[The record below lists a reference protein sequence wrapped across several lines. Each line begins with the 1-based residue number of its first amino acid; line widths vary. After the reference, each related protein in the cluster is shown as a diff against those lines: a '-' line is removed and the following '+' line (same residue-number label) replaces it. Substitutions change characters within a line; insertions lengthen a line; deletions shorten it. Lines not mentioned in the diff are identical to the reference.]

1 MSMKPSIM
9 IQICKLTVFFLF
21 ISFSAKSVSFAEIV
35 FEESN
40 DDESKAFQSA
50 MTEVNVYSES
60 ESEVAY
66 SDYCSSVVPESV
78 TNSKAYTESFGAFNG
93 YETGYYI
100 GGNGIL
106 NPKINTIS
114 NSFSFETRHVSKTVA
129 DGVWKIEGSLMF
141 YESYHPIPSPF
152 HLKLHGFWSEFSG
165 NLCMVG
171 TGSAYSKQGNLLTPA
186 AVFRLRNLRD
196 SSNIT
201 TLITGTLESLS
212 SSDGVSYFEPISVVM
227 FPLLNYEYTFDFR
240 EFTHQFSGE
249 RDGLKNLAFNEL
261 PSRRFCSMIM
271 GHLNE
276 FKLQY
281 TRDCSSGKQTCLPF
295 VRLNGYLPHFLS
307 FSSIR
312 CSEVERRI
320 RVLIEFRNT
329 SHVRKYPSFNPNTTL
344 IGEGTWDDR
353 ENQLFVLVC
362 RFLDIGESWSNAH
375 VGDCTT
381 RLSFRF
387 PAILSI
393 RETSSAMGQ
402 IWTTKT
408 ANDSGYFDRTIFR
421 STGNHMVGVPGL
433 KYEYTEFNRVK
444 NLCLRKVQLLRNKG
458 QSYPSGHS
466 TDLKFDMLVKSSENK
481 SGWGSAD
488 PLAIGDQLYK
498 PYLFLMDLPGTMLER
513 PVPARLMNVSY
524 EVSITLQ
531 TPIDV
536 ANGVLFSYIEE
547 KVEIRAEGIYDSETG
562 KLCMVGCRKLG
573 FDNQVF
579 ENASVDCEILL
590 NFEFSP
596 LKPNQIGGYIT
607 GSIESTRTSS
617 DLLKFDRLEVYS
629 TIYKTDQR
637 KSSIWTTDHQSTK
650 VLLSNTL
657 MCIFVG
663 LQLYYVQNN
672 PNVLPSISLVMLVIL
687 TLGHMVPLALDYETL
702 RSNKQHWNMVS
713 PHNGGLIEL
722 NEVIVT
728 VAMVVAFLLLL
739 RLLQLT
745 ASARSRDRNRKS
757 LLFAEEMTLIV
768 IACLYAAG
776 AKFTLL
782 VATEKRRLDVALL
795 YFSSVESWYHSIY
808 NDFKSY
814 AGLILDGFLLP
825 QILLNMFSKSKQKA
839 LSCSFYIG
847 TTFVRLL
854 PHAYDLHCNLNSVYY
869 SMLQVSVSPVQCF
882 VSAAWDV
889 TIFWGLLL
897 LAAIIYLQQKFDGH
911 CILPSRLRQLES
923 YSEEFHS

>member
-78 TNSKAYTESFGAFNG
+78 TKSKAYTESFGAFDG

-114 NSFSFETRHVSKTVA
+114 NSFSFETRYVSKTVA

-141 YESYHPIPSPF
+141 YESYDPIRSPF

-186 AVFRLRNLRD
+186 AVFRLRNLRN

-212 SSDGVSYFEPISVVM
+212 SSDGVNYFEPISVVM

-271 GHLNE
+271 GNLNE

-307 FSSIR
+307 FSSI
-312 CSEVERRI
+312 S
-320 RVLIEFRNT
+320 
-329 SHVRKYPSFNPNTTL
+329 
-344 IGEGTWDDR
+344 R
-353 ENQLFVLVC
+353 ENELFVLVC

-375 VGDCTT
+375 VDDCTT

-488 PLAIGDQLYK
+488 PLAIGNQLYK

-513 PVPARLMNVSY
+513 AVPARLMNVSY

-573 FDNQVF
+573 SDNQVF

-629 TIYKTDQR
+629 IYKTDQR
-637 KSSIWTTDHQSTK
+637 KSSIWTTDHESTK

-728 VAMVVAFLLLL
+728 VVMVVAFLLLL

-768 IACLYAAG
+768 IAFLYAAG

-854 PHAYDLHCNLNSVYY
+854 PHAYDLYCSLNSVYY
-869 SMLQVSVSPVQCF
+869 SMLQVSVSPVRCF

-889 TIFWGLLL
+889 TIFSGLLL

-911 CILPSRLRQLES
+911 CILPSRLR
-923 YSEEFHS
+923 